1 MMNLGSG
8 GGSGMGQP
16 KIDMKQTKPIV
27 CDCGN
32 YTFTTAVFLRE
43 VSALVSPNGQAGV
56 LPISTVVCNACGRV
70 PDKMIPPF
78 LREEATQEPE
88 VEEQPAASSL
98 VTTGETPTM
107 QKGKLTLL

>member
-1 MMNLGSG
+1 MNLGSG

-56 LPISTVVCNACGRV
+56 VPISTVVCNACGRV

-78 LREEATQEPE
+78 LREEASGESP
-88 VEEQPAASSL
+88 VEEPTSPL
-98 VTTGETPTM
+98 VSGESPTPTM
-107 QKGKLTLL
+107 QKSKLTLL